1 MKNEVLM
8 REDNKFKNH
17 NTGIIKS
24 DVLYLQVEDKYFLK
38 LSDCRVDSKG
48 IFEGIPLLE
57 VINILTG
64 KSVLN
69 IWMSVVLNRILDGF
83 YDDHPKGFTDE
94 EYSVLKEV
102 LIPMKQIIFEAQKYF
117 LPKNDEE

>member
-8 REDNKFKNH
+8 KGGNRLKNI
-17 NTGIIKS
+17 NNEIVES
-24 DVLYLQVEDKYFLK
+24 NVLYLQVEDKYFLK

-48 IFEGIPLLE
+48 IFEDLPLLE
-57 VINILTG
+57 VIDILTG
-64 KSVLN
+64 KSILN

-117 LPKNDEE
+117 LPKNDE